1 MWEIL
6 CVVYLEV
13 TCREVLSCGVQLEG
27 FSLPCLSPAGCFI
40 NAKCGAGLLP
50 SFPLVTSCTKLPWY
64 HSNWGAG
71 RVLGFEG
78 FVFSLL
84 PPFGYICYDQNTML
98 FSVFLSEGYW
108 TRCLLP
114 PLLQALYRLYF
125 ITCSLLLILPIHV
138 LSLTQ
143 LLLTRSLLSSPSCL
157 LILSVNPSY
166 QFGIQKRQA
175 VSFLHELRAAAH
187 PC

>member
-1 MWEIL
+1 MQRNAQLSSAAGRIFITMS
-6 CVVYLEV
+6 V
-13 TCREVLSCGVQLEG
+13 TSRLLHKCKVWSWT
-27 FSLPCLSPAGCFI
+27 SP
-40 NAKCGAGLLP
+40 
-50 SFPLVTSCTKLPWY
+50 FPLVTSCTKLPWY

-84 PPFGYICYDQNTML
+84 PPFGYIYYDQNTML

-108 TRCLLP
+108 TRCSLP
-114 PLLQALYRLYF
+114 SLLQALYRLYF

-143 LLLTRSLLSSPSCL
+143 LLSTHSVLSSPSCL

-175 VSFLHELRAAAH
+175 VSFLHELRATAH